1 MKKRIFKQGV
11 ALMLAAVLALPAN
24 VVPAEILDQKT
35 GTEKPHIVLNQEA
48 PIEKATDSN
57 AKQEKTGGQ
66 IIYNIGSFNV
76 HVVSE
81 EDFENDLGD
90 AYFEEDGSYTIN
102 IPEENP
108 FFPYEVQFTY
118 DGKTENE
125 WFMNPEDSIEIDG
138 HTFYVSASFDGTAVT
153 QLTMDVAGQEV
164 VVYPKEKEFTDGDDV
179 ALMSLLPLEERNLSV
194 DLSGFSPIELT
205 EVKPKT
211 VFSGANEISDTSA
224 ILWRLRY
231 SSDDSYYGDEKEIQ
245 AEYLDLGFHTSG
257 STNSYWEMIV
267 GENDQLASSNIR
279 YYVTAQVTD
288 SEDWLIP
295 NVTIQNEDGSTKAAY
310 ISSYRYSDYTSAM
323 YSRRFSVYW
332 IPDNKADRYRE
343 KEVSIKMNLGQFDK
357 TSVADVKI
365 QEIVNAG
372 RLLDLQ
378 TVQDNGDLYIMG
390 KTKASNGL
398 GRIQLKA
405 YDKNGAEIGSMY
417 LNLYISA
424 NYDYISTNLY
434 DKNGDSISYTQT
446 EEYDEEDPWMEE
458 KTIYNLGASYAE
470 NDTYRLVLTYQKGKG
485 IQHGSCSGSV
495 YWKI

>member
-24 VVPAEILDQKT
+24 VVPAEILDQKTGTEKPHIVLNQEAPIEKATDSNAKKEELTGTKVKIPDQKT

-211 VFSGANEISDTSA
+211 VFSEGQMKSVIQVRSC
-224 ILWRLRY
+224 
-231 SSDDSYYGDEKEIQ
+231 GD
-245 AEYLDLGFHTSG
+245 
-257 STNSYWEMIV
+257 
-267 GENDQLASSNIR
+267 
-279 YYVTAQVTD
+279 
-288 SEDWLIP
+288 
-295 NVTIQNEDGSTKAAY
+295 
-310 ISSYRYSDYTSAM
+310 
-323 YSRRFSVYW
+323 
-332 IPDNKADRYRE
+332 
-343 KEVSIKMNLGQFDK
+343 
-357 TSVADVKI
+357 
-365 QEIVNAG
+365 
-372 RLLDLQ
+372 
-378 TVQDNGDLYIMG
+378 
-390 KTKASNGL
+390 
-398 GRIQLKA
+398 
-405 YDKNGAEIGSMY
+405 
-417 LNLYISA
+417 
-424 NYDYISTNLY
+424 
-434 DKNGDSISYTQT
+434 
-446 EEYDEEDPWMEE
+446 
-458 KTIYNLGASYAE
+458 
-470 NDTYRLVLTYQKGKG
+470 
-485 IQHGSCSGSV
+485 
-495 YWKI
+495 